1 MQKYSSY
8 PIFAFKLKN
17 NIMAKWK
24 VDPAHSEVHFKIK
37 HLVISTVTGAFKK
50 FDGNFEASKH
60 DLSDAQINFTVDA
73 SSIDTNNE
81 QRDGH
86 LKSPDFFDAEK
97 YPELK
102 FVSTSVEKKDDE
114 EYVLTGELTIRDVT
128 KPVELKVEYGGQTQD
143 MYGQT
148 KAGFDVTGKIDRQEF
163 GLKWSGMTEA
173 GGLVVSNDVKLNI
186 SLQFTKQP

>member
-1 MQKYSSY
+1 
-8 PIFAFKLKN
+8 
-17 NIMAKWK
+17 MAKWV
-24 VDPAHSEVHFKIK
+24 VDPTHSEVHFKIK

-50 FDGNFEASKH
+50 FDGSFEASKP
-60 DLSDAQINFTVDA
+60 DLSDAQINFVVDA

-97 YPELK
+97 FPELK
-102 FVSTSVEKKDDE
+102 FVSTSIDKKDDD
-114 EYVLTGELTIRDVT
+114 EYILTGDLTIRDVT

-148 KAGFDVTGKIDRQEF
+148 KAGFDVTGKIDRHEF
-163 GLKWSGMTEA
+163 GLKWSGVTEA

-186 SLQFTKQP
+186 SLQFTKQA

>member
-1 MQKYSSY
+1 
-8 PIFAFKLKN
+8 
-17 NIMAKWK
+17 MAKWT

-50 FDGNFEASKH
+50 FDGSFESTKP
-60 DLSDAQINFTVDA
+60 DFSDAQISFTVDA

-102 FVSTSVEKKDDE
+102 FVSTSINKKEDDE
-114 EYVLTGELTIRDVT
+114 FVLTGDLTIRDVT

-148 KAGFDVTGKIDRQEF
+148 KAGFDVTGKIDRREF
-163 GLKWSGMTEA
+163 GLKWSGVTEA
-173 GGLVVSNDVKLNI
+173 GGLVLSNDVKLAI
-186 SLQFTKQP
+186 SLQFTQQP

>member
-1 MQKYSSY
+1 
-8 PIFAFKLKN
+8 
-17 NIMAKWK
+17 MAKWI
-24 VDPAHSEVHFKIK
+24 VDPTHSEVHFKIK
-37 HLVISTVTGAFKK
+37 HLVISTVTGSFKK
-50 FDGNFEASKH
+50 FDGSFEASKD
-60 DLSDAQINFTVDA
+60 DLSDAQISFTVDA

-86 LKSPDFFDAEK
+86 LKSADFFDAET

-102 FVSTSVEKKDDE
+102 FVSTSIDKKDDD
-114 EYVLTGELTIRDVT
+114 EYVLTGDLTIRNVT

-143 MYGQT
+143 TYGQT
-148 KAGFDVTGKIDRQEF
+148 KAGFDVSGKIDRQEF